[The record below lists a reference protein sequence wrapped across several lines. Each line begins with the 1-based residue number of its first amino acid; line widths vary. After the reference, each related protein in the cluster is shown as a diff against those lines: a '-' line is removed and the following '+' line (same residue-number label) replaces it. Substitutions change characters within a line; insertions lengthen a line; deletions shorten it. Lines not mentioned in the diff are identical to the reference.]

1 MPFLFEKYAY
11 QWLETA
17 LDCGISESAYWNMTI
32 AELMRAI
39 ESYNR
44 RYRAAER
51 QQAALDYILADA
63 IGRSVS
69 RIYSS
74 SAKMPKLYELYPAL
88 FETEEIKAQEQAKRE
103 ELSVLRFKQFAQ
115 AHNNKLKGATVKDE

>member
-11 QWLETA
+11 QWLQTA
-17 LDCGISESAYWNMTI
+17 LDCGITECCYWDMTL
-32 AELMRAI
+32 AEVIRAI

-44 RYRAAER
+44 RYKAAER
-51 QQAALDYILADA
+51 QQAAFDYILADA
-63 IGRSVS
+63 VGKSIS

-74 SAKMPKLYELYPAL
+74 SAQMPKLYELYPAL
-88 FETEEIKAQEQAKRE
+88 FESEEIQEQEQAKRD

-115 AHNNKLKGATVKDE
+115 AHNNRLKGATVKDE

>member
-1 MPFLFEKYAY
+1 
-11 QWLETA
+11 
-17 LDCGISESAYWNMTI
+17 MTL
-32 AELMRAI
+32 AEVIRAV

-44 RYRAAER
+44 RYKARER
-51 QQAALDYILADA
+51 EQAAFDYILADA
-63 IGRSVS
+63 IGKSVS

-88 FETEEIKAQEQAKRE
+88 FESEDLKAQEQAKRD

-115 AHNNKLKGATVKDE
+115 AHNTKFKGAAIKDE

>member
-1 MPFLFEKYAY
+1 MPFLFEKHAFK
-11 QWLETA
+11 WLETA
-17 LDCGISESAYWNMTI
+17 LDCGISEAAYWDMSI

-44 RYRAAER
+44 RYRVAER
-51 QQAALDYILADA
+51 QQAAFDYILADA
-63 IGRSVS
+63 IGKSVG

-74 SAKMPKLYELYPAL
+74 SATMPQLYELYPSL
-88 FETEEIKAQEQAKRE
+88 FNGEEIQAQEQAKRD

-115 AHNNKLKGATVKDE
+115 AHNDKLKGAAIKDE